1 MILKQGKNKNLYQDL
16 VEESIERKSK
26 MTTLRK
32 NLVRQSQQLIDD
44 TLKNKATLD
53 KDELFKLS
61 LPSFLKNIK
70 QKDIKDITL
79 ISLYLVQ
86 MKKFMKLFG
95 EDFTS
100 VKDTFYFEQ
109 LKRISSTIIY
119 DKFSKN
125 RIVVKFGDEGK
136 KFFLILKGEV
146 QVILPAKKNVVMQQ
160 REFKRYLLLLYIYKE
175 YEMLKLV
182 IKDNKITDSNM
193 NFNPSNLFF
202 PGENSNTSNTNTI
215 SANNNN
221 NVSNNISEED
231 NKVNNNHYY
240 GYKDFK
246 LGFNRRK
253 SIMANKNSIKIGE
266 NNNEK
271 SKLKEIKRIK
281 LLKKLMNYYLNPEE
295 IAYYEKTKNINLKE
309 VDDGIYITPVNYITR
324 ITDYSNF
331 NIKVYSNESDP
342 DSDFSVNDDL
352 RANYFIYEYKKLIEL
367 QTGDIFGDLALTGN
381 NIKRTAS
388 IVSIDEC
395 HFACLTRELYSAF
408 IEKGNERIRNNKI
421 NYLLSI
427 NILKSFPRFILEKKL
442 FNHFAFKNFIRDKY
456 LLKTNEISNDIIF
469 LKDGIFEVSFT
480 GKLGDLTKLINLF
493 YNEYNFLANKREREE
508 LDETIIN
515 NVKLM
520 EHQKHKIES
529 IFQRFINDEFSYI
542 LFLVNA
548 PSIFGFRETESRK
561 TKIIID
567 EKKQTKEKIYV
578 YHSNICVK
586 CHSSKGEYIYI
597 DKNIFYKH
605 IYGTDS
611 LVQEETKSYV
621 LDFLRKIMKRLLN
634 IRYIKLWNLFLTI
647 GVDKNLNSSVNFE
660 KMQHNEDI
668 YKTVNKLL
676 EVLKEGQLYSNEISK
691 YMSNY
696 FETTKKLTQNQ
707 KQLIKLV
714 NENYQKDKLKKLLVL
729 SKKKEKKISKNIEYN
744 TNGYRINSTNI
755 KNAMYPHLN
764 TNNKNET
771 EKNNQNISIIK
782 NKIFQEKETSNKSL
796 NDYNFKS
803 IKIKNTRKYR
813 SSSARTTLNT
823 NPRNRLILKNKVWKN
838 VNNKNYIILNKSKKV
853 SSIRRQTSALST
865 ANSYVNRKPLV
876 KNSSEPRIENISKG
890 EITKCNEYSLLKN
903 NLKISDFKKFCFS
916 ANRPNSSKAL
926 YYYNYFN
933 YSKKRKEKYEKERIK
948 YIIKNTRILFTKTK
962 NLDKIVRIKRVNS
975 VG

>member
-1 MILKQGKNKNLYQDL
+1 MLLKQGKNKNLYQDL

-119 DKFSKN
+119 DKFNKN

-221 NVSNNISEED
+221 VSNNISEED
-231 NKVNNNHYY
+231 NKVNNNYYY

-714 NENYQKDKLKKLLVL
+714 NENYQKDKLKKLLAL
-729 SKKKEKKISKNIEYN
+729 SKNKEKKISKNIEYN
-744 TNGYRINSTNI
+744 TNRYRINSTNI

-838 VNNKNYIILNKSKKV
+838 VNNKNYFILNKSKKV

-903 NLKISDFKKFCFS
+903 NLKINDFKKFCFS

>member
-1 MILKQGKNKNLYQDL
+1 MILKQGINQNLCQDL
-16 VEESIERKSK
+16 VQESIERKSK

-44 TLKNKATLD
+44 TLKNKASLD

-70 QKDIKDITL
+70 QKDIKDITI

-146 QVILPAKKNVVMQQ
+146 QVILPTKKNVVMQQ

-175 YEMLKLV
+175 FEMLKLV

-193 NFNPSNLFF
+193 NFNPSILFF
-202 PGENSNTSNTNTI
+202 PDENSNTSNTNTI
-215 SANNNN
+215 SANNA
-221 NVSNNISEED
+221 NVSNNISEEE
-231 NKVNNNHYY
+231 NKVNNNYNY

-253 SIMANKNSIKIGE
+253 SIMPNKNSFKIGE
-266 NNNEK
+266 NNNDK
-271 SKLKEIKRIK
+271 SKFKEIKRIK

-309 VDDGIYITPVNYITR
+309 VDDGIYVTPVNYITR

-331 NIKVYSNESDP
+331 NAKVYSNENDP
-342 DSDFSVNDDL
+342 DIDFSVNDDL

-367 QTGDIFGDLALTGN
+367 STGDIFGDLALTGN

-442 FNHFAFKNFIRDKY
+442 FNHFGFKNFIKDKY
-456 LLKTNEISNDIIF
+456 LLKTDEISNDIIF

-493 YNEYNFLANKREREE
+493 YNEYNFLANKREKEE
-508 LDETIIN
+508 IDENIVN

-520 EHQKHKIES
+520 ERQKNKIET
-529 IFQRFINDEFSYI
+529 IFQRYINDEFSYI

-548 PSIFGFRETESRK
+548 PSIFGFREIESRK

-621 LDFLRKIMKRLLN
+621 LDFLRKIIKRLLN

-647 GVDKNLNSSVNFE
+647 GVDKNLNSSINLE

-668 YKTVNKLL
+668 YKVVNKLL

-714 NENYQKDKLKKLLVL
+714 NENYQKDKLKILLAL
-729 SKKKEKKISKNIEYN
+729 CKSKEKKISKNIEYN
-744 TNGYRINSTNI
+744 TNRYRINSTNI
-755 KNAMYPHLN
+755 KNAMYPNLN

-782 NKIFQEKETSNKSL
+782 NKIFQEKENTNKSL
-796 NDYNFKS
+796 NDYTFKN
-803 IKIKNTRKYR
+803 IKIKNNKSYR

-823 NPRNRLILKNKVWKN
+823 NPRNRVILKNKVWKN
-838 VNNKNYIILNKSKKV
+838 VNTKNYFILNKNKKV

-865 ANSYVNRKPLV
+865 ANSFVNRKPIV
-876 KNSSEPRIENISKG
+876 KNSSAPRIENISRG
-890 EITKCNEYSLLKN
+890 EVTKCNELSLLKN
-903 NLKISDFKKFCFS
+903 NLKINDFKKFCFS
-916 ANRPNSSKAL
+916 TNRSNSSKAL

>member
-1 MILKQGKNKNLYQDL
+1 MILKQGKNKNLFQDL

-146 QVILPAKKNVVMQQ
+146 QVILPTKKNVVMQQ

-221 NVSNNISEED
+221 VSNNISEED
-231 NKVNNNHYY
+231 NKVNNNYYY

-253 SIMANKNSIKIGE
+253 SIMINKNSIKIGE

-271 SKLKEIKRIK
+271 NKLKEIKRIK

-331 NIKVYSNESDP
+331 NIKVYSNENDP

-865 ANSYVNRKPLV
+865 ANSYVNRKPIV

-903 NLKISDFKKFCFS
+903 NLKINDFKKFCFS

>member
-16 VEESIERKSK
+16 VQESIERKSK

-221 NVSNNISEED
+221 VSNNISEED
-231 NKVNNNHYY
+231 NKVNNNYYY

-714 NENYQKDKLKKLLVL
+714 NENYQKDKLKKLLAL
-729 SKKKEKKISKNIEYN
+729 SKRKEKKISKNIEYN

-813 SSSARTTLNT
+813 SSSARTTLNN

-865 ANSYVNRKPLV
+865 ANSYVNRKPIV

-903 NLKISDFKKFCFS
+903 NLKINDFKKFCFS